1 MRVSVWPLV
10 IVILTLPALGYRQP
24 VARARSSGTPVV
36 KPVAGGVQWL
46 THPRKGI
53 CKGKQVGR
61 APLIVV
67 SMHGAIYTITADGR
81 NLCRI
86 TDYAM
91 PRPNASPPG
100 YANTIGAASNPHL
113 SPTGRQIAYLTTTS
127 TDSHDV
133 WIVPTEGATGGP
145 RRLTMTS
152 RTVDRAAPSWS
163 PGGRFLAYHE
173 GNPAGKGSPA
183 SYAGA
188 SVVVRRIDG
197 SRFATVL
204 RLKFAVKGSPNAFSF
219 GQDGPAI
226 AWSPDGRK
234 IATIIGFVPGPSYP
248 VGLNVGIATIR
259 TGHTRT
265 VTIRFPKGIL
275 TRAPSSPKQFPPFG
289 SFPSGDGLAWTADS
303 RHLVISTIGRGAG
316 GSLTGLWRVAQTGGI
331 AQLFVGTQS
340 DIKEHMPASPVVNGA
355 TGFLFSPNLRRLA
368 TDPDNRF
375 WVAGASGQHGH
386 FTNTYIPRGCVLA
399 QYTWLPDSSG
409 LAYVTECTVPSSGSI
424 LLRLNLY
431 TVKLGAS
438 PRPSLGVID
447 REPDALD
454 LAPAR
459 RCVACG

>member
-1 MRVSVWPLV
+1 VRASVWPLV

-24 VARARSSGTPVV
+24 VPRARSSGTPVV

-226 AWSPDGRK
+226 AWSPDG
-234 IATIIGFVPGPSYP
+234 S
-248 VGLNVGIATIR
+248 
-259 TGHTRT
+259 
-265 VTIRFPKGIL
+265 
-275 TRAPSSPKQFPPFG
+275 
-289 SFPSGDGLAWTADS
+289 
-303 RHLVISTIGRGAG
+303 
-316 GSLTGLWRVAQTGGI
+316 
-331 AQLFVGTQS
+331 
-340 DIKEHMPASPVVNGA
+340 MPASPVVNGA